1 MVSVLVSVADALPLK
16 PLLHSQFGLEAR
28 VGIEPTMQLLQSR
41 ALPLGYP
48 ATGTIK
54 LNLFR
59 NRIKLTFK
67 LNYCFNWKILIR
79 CAVSKV
85 PSN

>member
-1 MVSVLVSVADALPLK
+1 MSVLVSVADSRALK

-48 ATGTIK
+48 ATGMIS
-54 LNLFR
+54 LILFPA
-59 NRIKLTFK
+59 LFK
-67 LNYCFNWKILIR
+67 FSFAAIFGGGQ
-79 CAVSKV
+79 S
-85 PSN
+85 S